1 MHAQELVLSS
11 GEIVSPS
18 DTFEFLAPD
27 GEKDSRARRSRPL
40 PWRDSA

>member
-18 DTFEFLAPD
+18 DMFEFLAPD
-27 GEKDSRARRSRPL
+27 GEKDSWARRSAPP
-40 PWRDSA
+40 PWRDGA